1 MEDYGY
7 KPSSDFEPSLQ
18 AAIARMRAGQAR
30 QRGQLA
36 QSIASKG
43 VRTSGVG
50 LIPAQ
55 DLERGFSEA
64 EAGLTGDF
72 ARHDAQ
78 ERINDRRR
86 QEDFQ
91 FDREMLER
99 SGELQRTIARR
110 QLQGELWGAG
120 AGLVGGAARAA
131 LKKYYA

>member
-1 MEDYGY
+1 MAY
-7 KPSSDFEPSLQ
+7 KPTQDYDEAFQSAVS
-18 AAIARMRAGQAR
+18 RMRAGQAR

-72 ARHDAQ
+72 ALEQGRAKVD
-78 ERINDRRR
+78 DRRR
-86 QEDFQ
+86 DEDFS
-91 FDREMLER
+91 RELQLLER
-99 SGELQRTIARR
+99 QGSLQDALERR
-110 QLQGELWGAG
+110 RGLNSLRS
-120 AGLVGGAARAA
+120 GLVSGGIGAISS
-131 LKKYYA
+131 YYTGRR